1 MLTAAMSE
9 RDDFFDGDFAWNDET
24 LDTIAGPTPV
34 TARDRV
40 ARAAQRVT
48 GPRRMRF
55 PDRRG
60 LLRLGVLVFA
70 LAVVGIVL
78 GVSLS
83 GGGSEPVA
91 APPPPPALT
100 QPQPRPQT
108 TATPR
113 PATPAVVVPTTT
125 ILRPGDKGP
134 AVRALQRALKQ
145 LGLLTAAVDGD
156 FGPATQAAVVE
167 FQHRQMLP
175 DDALVGPQTARALNR
190 AVVHS

>member
-9 RDDFFDGDFAWNDET
+9 RDDFFDGDFAWNDDT

-60 LLRLGVLVFA
+60 LLRLGVL
-70 LAVVGIVL
+70 
-78 GVSLS
+78 
-83 GGGSEPVA
+83 
-91 APPPPPALT
+91 
-100 QPQPRPQT
+100 
-108 TATPR
+108 
-113 PATPAVVVPTTT
+113 VPTTT

-156 FGPATQAAVVE
+156 FGPATQAAVV
-167 FQHRQMLP
+167 
-175 DDALVGPQTARALNR
+175 
-190 AVVHS
+190 